1 MNQSEEIKKQLNI
14 AENSTVLIV
23 DDIPENLQLLGNVLL
38 SQGLDVGFAVNGM
51 QALEAVEYNK
61 PDLILLDIMM
71 PGMDGFE
78 VCRRLKANPNT
89 AEIPIIFLTAKTQ
102 TEDIVSAFDMG
113 AVDYVTK
120 PFNPSELVVRVFTHL
135 EIKKSRNLIQKQNE
149 KLQELNASKDKFF
162 SIISHDLRG
171 PFTGLLGLTSLIL
184 QDKDSFEFDEVIDLI
199 VKLDQSLKKQ
209 YSLIENLLQWAKIQ
223 TNRIEINN
231 DKFNL
236 KNLITEAK
244 MILRNNSEE
253 KKIRIVNQVPDDYTC
268 LADRFMH
275 QSIINNL
282 LTNAIKFSHQ
292 NSEIHIS
299 AIEQDKQIILKI
311 QDFGVGIK
319 PENLAK
325 LFKIDQHLTTLGT
338 NNEKGTGLGLILVK
352 EMIERNQGT
361 ISVQSELNQGS
372 VFSVTIKKFVNLS

>member
-78 VCRRLKANPNT
+78 VCKRLKANPKT
-89 AEIPIIFLTAKTQ
+89 SDIPIIFLTAKTQ
-102 TEDIVSAFDMG
+102 TEDIVSAFDLG

-120 PFNPSELVVRVFTHL
+120 PFNPSELVVRVFTQL
-135 EIKKSRNLIQKQNE
+135 EIKKSRDLIQKQNDE
-149 KLQELNASKDKFF
+149 LQELNATKDKFF

-184 QDKDSFEFDEVIDLI
+184 QDKDSFEFEEVIDLI
-199 VKLDQSLKKQ
+199 FKLDQSLKKQ
-209 YSLIENLLQWAKIQ
+209 YSLIENLLQWARIQ
-223 TNRIEINN
+223 TNRIEINS

-236 KNLITEAK
+236 KNLVTEAK
-244 MILRNNSEE
+244 MILRNNFEE
-253 KKIRIVNQVPDDYTC
+253 KKIRIVNQVPDDYSC
-268 LADRFMH
+268 FADRFMH
-275 QSIINNL
+275 QSIVHNL
-282 LTNAIKFSHQ
+282 LTNAIKFSHL

-299 AIEQDKQIILKI
+299 AIEQDEYIILKI

-319 PENLAK
+319 PDNLER

-352 EMIERNQGT
+352 EMVERNQGT
-361 ISVQSELNQGS
+361 ISVQSELNKGS
-372 VFSVTIKKFVNLS
+372 VFFVTIKKFVNLS